1 MPVLDSRNAAK
12 KVIASAS
19 RGHQSLGNR
28 TCVQKVLTVVT
39 LGEQPAKR
47 PSLSTTLVNKE
58 RQLQDNLKVTK
69 IKREIVEEIGGMGY
83 GVYPEEL
90 PSIMEIKYAFI
101 SRQNSTK
108 KNRFYA
114 PAHIMTRDKMRV
126 DFRHRMRLSIDLHDN
141 LPCCH
146 SLRV

>member
-1 MPVLDSRNAAK
+1 MLDSRNAAK
-12 KVIASAS
+12 KVTASAS
-19 RGHQSLGNR
+19 RGHRSLGNR

-58 RQLQDNLKVTK
+58 RRLQDNLKVTK
-69 IKREIVEEIGGMGY
+69 IKREIVEEIGVWGM
-83 GVYPEEL
+83 
-90 PSIMEIKYAFI
+90 AFI
-101 SRQNSTK
+101 LKNCLQLWKLNMHSLVDKIPPK

-126 DFRHRMRLSIDLHDN
+126 DFRRRMRLSIDLHDN